1 MPFAFA
7 TYSNDGIMVR
17 PPKSCESSTVSLI
30 NHIDVLK
37 KCCDGIVSCN
47 ICYGYRCAIM
57 DGISAKRKA
66 LSPCWGKKGTGRKRM
81 KSDSWATKKAI
92 RKDHLE
98 CFHNGIILIVI
109 CLQFDYKYKLYFLT
123 FQKF

>member
-1 MPFAFA
+1 
-7 TYSNDGIMVR
+7 
-17 PPKSCESSTVSLI
+17 
-30 NHIDVLK
+30 
-37 KCCDGIVSCN
+37 
-47 ICYGYRCAIM
+47 M

-98 CFHNGIILIVI
+98 CFHNGNYLFNSK
-109 CLQFDYKYKLYFLT
+109 CYLSML
-123 FQKF
+123 